1 MIRNPSVSDASNGC
15 WNLMNTMR
23 LPSLRPA
30 FFWLSL
36 LLLCALA
43 AGPVRA
49 QDTASEA
56 DPPGRVGRLA
66 EVEGEVWVYDN
77 EESEWVEAARNR
89 PITTGDRLSSSGSGR
104 AEVRVGTS
112 ILRIG
117 RNTELEVTALDDDHF
132 TVRLHNGDVAARLR
146 SRESAQDFL
155 LVTSEGGFA
164 PERAGSY
171 RFTRDDDTT
180 DATVQSGQLQL
191 KVQDAGVT
199 VKAGQRYRFWQD
211 RGTQFELAEPG
222 RDDFD
227 DWVAARDDRED
238 RSVSTRY
245 VSAEMTGVEDLDRYG
260 RWEQDPEYG
269 ALWIPRDVAPGW
281 APYRVGHW
289 VWISPWGW
297 TWVDDAPWGFAPFH
311 YGRWVS
317 RRDVWCWVP
326 GAYVA
331 RPVYAPALVAWV
343 GGPGVS
349 VSIGVGRRPAP
360 MVGWFPLGPR
370 EVYVPGHRYSPH
382 YMRHINGNQVPTNF
396 DFNPWVRD
404 PRHAVESGRYR
415 YRDLPGAVTIV
426 PRQVVERR
434 QPVGPAIV
442 GIGGRPLPGLA
453 PGRPRPDAPV
463 NPGGRPPMMGQR
475 PSPQVGFIPPA
486 PGAGGDR
493 YGAPRFGRDER
504 RDNDGRGRGEVIRPQ
519 PQPQVQQP
527 QPVPQQQ
534 PQPQPRPVWGGNSRD
549 ERWQGTPRDE
559 RWQQAPLRPIPQ
571 PGFSSQQ
578 PQPQPQQQPPRWSSR
593 DENDGRHG
601 GGAWGGGRPQP
612 PQQQMPAQPQPP
624 VQMPRPQPPNMQTAV
639 PRPQPQPQPQVQP
652 QPQPQQQPGFREPPR
667 GGGNP
672 QNRDDG
678 ARHRRVD

>member
-1 MIRNPSVSDASNGC
+1 
-15 WNLMNTMR
+15 MNTMR

-475 PSPQVGFIPPA
+475 PSPQVGFIPP
-486 PGAGGDR
+486 GTGC
-493 YGAPRFGRDER
+493 R
-504 RDNDGRGRGEVIRPQ
+504 R
-519 PQPQVQQP
+519 
-527 QPVPQQQ
+527 
-534 PQPQPRPVWGGNSRD
+534 
-549 ERWQGTPRDE
+549 
-559 RWQQAPLRPIPQ
+559 
-571 PGFSSQQ
+571 
-578 PQPQPQQQPPRWSSR
+578 
-593 DENDGRHG
+593 
-601 GGAWGGGRPQP
+601 
-612 PQQQMPAQPQPP
+612 
-624 VQMPRPQPPNMQTAV
+624 
-639 PRPQPQPQPQVQP
+639 
-652 QPQPQQQPGFREPPR
+652 
-667 GGGNP
+667 
-672 QNRDDG
+672 
-678 ARHRRVD
+678 

>member
-1 MIRNPSVSDASNGC
+1 
-15 WNLMNTMR
+15 MNTMR
-23 LPSLRPA
+23 LRSLHPA
-30 FFWLSL
+30 FLWLGL
-36 LLLCALA
+36 LLLCAFA

-49 QDTASEA
+49 QDTATEP

-66 EVEGEVWVYDN
+66 EVEGEVWIYDD
-77 EESEWVEAARNR
+77 EEGEWIEAARNR

-112 ILRIG
+112 TLRID
-117 RNTELEVTALDDDHF
+117 RNTELEVAVLDDDHF
-132 TVRLHNGDVAARLR
+132 TVRLHNGDVAVRLR
-146 SRESAQDFL
+146 SREAAQEFQ
-155 LVTSEGGFA
+155 LVTPEGGFV

-171 RFTRDDDTT
+171 RFNRDDDTT
-180 DATVQSGQLQL
+180 EAIALSGQLQL
-191 KVQDAGVT
+191 KAQDAGVT

-211 RGTQFELAEPG
+211 RGTQFELAELG

-227 DWVAARDDRED
+227 QWVAARDDREE
-238 RSVSTRY
+238 RSVSARY

-289 VWISPWGW
+289 AWISPWGW

-326 GAYVA
+326 GGYVA

-343 GGPGVS
+343 GGPGVN

-382 YMRHINGNQVPTNF
+382 YMRHVNGNQVPRNF

-415 YRDLPGAVTIV
+415 YRDMPGAVTIV
-426 PRQVVERR
+426 PRQVIERR

-463 NPGGRPPMMGQR
+463 NPGGRPPHMGQR

-504 RDNDGRGRGEVIRPQ
+504 RDNDGRGRGDIRPQPQPQ

-527 QPVPQQQ
+527 QPVPQQ
-534 PQPQPRPVWGGNSRD
+534 PQPGFGGQQPRPGWGGNSRD
-549 ERWQGTPRDE
+549 ERWQGTRDE
-559 RWQQAPLRPIPQ
+559 RWQQQQPQRPVQ
-571 PGFSSQQ
+571 PGFSAPQ
-578 PQPQPQQQPPRWSSR
+578 PQPQPQQPQQPPRWSSR
-593 DENDGRHG
+593 DDNDGRRPGAG
-601 GGAWGGGRPQP
+601 GGLGNGLGGRPP
-612 PQQQMPAQPQPP
+612 QPQ
-624 VQMPRPQPPNMQTAV
+624 VQPMPM
-639 PRPQPQPQPQVQP
+639 PQPQPQPQVQP
-652 QPQPQQQPGFREPPR
+652 RPQPNFQTAVPRLQPQPQPQAQPQPQQQPGFREPPR
-667 GGGNP
+667 GGGGNP

>member
-1 MIRNPSVSDASNGC
+1 
-15 WNLMNTMR
+15 MNTMR
-23 LPSLRPA
+23 TPSLRPA

-49 QDTASEA
+49 QDTDSDA

-66 EVEGEVWVYDN
+66 DVEGEVWVYD
-77 EESEWVEAARNR
+77 EEEGEWVEAVRNR

-112 ILRIG
+112 ILRLD

-146 SRESAQDFL
+146 SREAAQEFL

-211 RGTQFELAEPG
+211 RGTQFELTEPG

-227 DWVAARDDRED
+227 DWVASRDDRED

-343 GGPGVS
+343 GGAGAS
-349 VSIGVGRRPAP
+349 VSIGIGRRPAP

-382 YMRHINGNQVPTNF
+382 YMRHVNGNQVPRGF
-396 DFNPWVRD
+396 DFNPWVRN

-426 PRQVVERR
+426 PRHVVERR

-442 GIGGRPLPGLA
+442 GIGGRPLARPAAGG
-453 PGRPRPDAPV
+453 PRHGRHRRSPPPRPRPGTPAPRRAREPGRAPAHDGPAAVPAGGLHPARAGGRWGSLRRAPV
-463 NPGGRPPMMGQR
+463 RPRRTPR
-475 PSPQVGFIPPA
+475 PRRARARRHPSPATATATAAAAAASGA
-486 PGAGGDR
+486 AAAADAGATAARPG
-493 YGAPRFGRDER
+493 
-504 RDNDGRGRGEVIRPQ
+504 
-519 PQPQVQQP
+519 
-527 QPVPQQQ
+527 
-534 PQPQPRPVWGGNSRD
+534 QPRA
-549 ERWQGTPRDE
+549 TPGVE
-559 RWQQAPLRPIPQ
+559 Q
-571 PGFSSQQ
+571 
-578 PQPQPQQQPPRWSSR
+578 WSA
-593 DENDGRHG
+593 G
-601 GGAWGGGRPQP
+601 
-612 PQQQMPAQPQPP
+612 
-624 VQMPRPQPPNMQTAV
+624 
-639 PRPQPQPQPQVQP
+639 
-652 QPQPQQQPGFREPPR
+652 
-667 GGGNP
+667 
-672 QNRDDG
+672 
-678 ARHRRVD
+678 